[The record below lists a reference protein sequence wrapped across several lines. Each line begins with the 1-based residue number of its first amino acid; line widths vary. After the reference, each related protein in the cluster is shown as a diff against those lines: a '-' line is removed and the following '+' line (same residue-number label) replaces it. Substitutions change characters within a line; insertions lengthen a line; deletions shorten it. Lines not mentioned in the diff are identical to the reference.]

1 MLHKVSKTKKK
12 LILASG
18 SRIRRQLLEGVGLE
32 FQVINSNVDED
43 LIKEEL
49 HGRSFREQVSRLA
62 SEKARSVSMDNLEAF
77 VIGSDNMCTI
87 DDEIF
92 DKPIDHEDAVNHLS
106 SLSGKKHFQN
116 NGISIYREG
125 REIWSNFDV
134 TELEMKKL
142 SLQEKIITYFANS
155 SQPVSIT
162 EIAKRVMTSYECA
175 RRLCTEMY
183 ELGLLSRTKVD
194 KANKGRPGYLYGP
207 A

>member
-1 MLHKVSKTKKK
+1 MLPKVSKTKKK

-43 LIKEEL
+43 LLKKKL
-49 HGRSFREQVSRLA
+49 HGRPFSEQVVRLA
-62 SEKARSVSMDNLEAF
+62 FEKAFTVSMDNLEAY

-87 DDEIF
+87 DDKIF

-116 NGISIYREG
+116 NGISIIHEG
-125 REIWSNFDV
+125 REVWSNFDV

-142 SLQEKIITYFANS
+142 SLQEIEDYLNLDKPYSACGCYHFESNGKDLFT
-155 SQPVSIT
+155 SINGLEST
-162 EIAKRVMTSYECA
+162 VMGLAMEH
-175 RRLCTEMY
+175 LIEKLNQLGVI
-183 ELGLLSRTKVD
+183 EL
-194 KANKGRPGYLYGP
+194 
-207 A
+207 

>member
-1 MLHKVSKTKKK
+1 VLPKVSKTKKK

-62 SEKARSVSMDNLEAF
+62 SEKARIVSMDNLEAF

-87 DDEIF
+87 DDKIF

-116 NGISIYREG
+116 NGISIFHEG
-125 REIWSNFDV
+125 KEIWSNYDV

-142 SLQEKIITYFANS
+142 SPQEIEDYLNLDKPYSACGCYHFESNGKDLFT
-155 SQPVSIT
+155 SINGLEST
-162 EIAKRVMTSYECA
+162 VMGLAMEH
-175 RRLCTEMY
+175 LIEKLNQLGVI
-183 ELGLLSRTKVD
+183 EL
-194 KANKGRPGYLYGP
+194 
-207 A
+207 

>member
-1 MLHKVSKTKKK
+1 MLPKVSETKKK

-18 SRIRRQLLEGVGLE
+18 SRIRRQLLEGVGIE

-43 LIKEEL
+43 LLKKEL

-62 SEKARSVSMDNLEAF
+62 SEKARIVSMDNLDAF

-87 DDEIF
+87 DDKIF

-116 NGISIYREG
+116 NGISIFHEG
-125 REIWSNFDV
+125 KEIWSNYDV

-142 SLQEKIITYFANS
+142 SPQEIEDYLNLDKPYSACGCYHFESNGKDLFT
-155 SQPVSIT
+155 SINGLEST
-162 EIAKRVMTSYECA
+162 VMGLAMEH
-175 RRLCTEMY
+175 LIEKLNQLGVI
-183 ELGLLSRTKVD
+183 EL
-194 KANKGRPGYLYGP
+194 
-207 A
+207 

>member
-1 MLHKVSKTKKK
+1 MLPKVSKTKKK

-43 LIKEEL
+43 LLKKEL

-62 SEKARSVSMDNLEAF
+62 SEKARTVSMDNLEAF

-87 DDEIF
+87 DDKIF

-116 NGISIYREG
+116 NGISIFYEG
-125 REIWSNFDV
+125 KEVWSNFDV
-134 TELEMKKL
+134 TELEMREL
-142 SLQEKIITYFANS
+142 SLQEIEDYLNLDKPYSACGCYHFESNGKDLFT
-155 SQPVSIT
+155 SINGLEST
-162 EIAKRVMTSYECA
+162 VMGLAMEH
-175 RRLCTEMY
+175 LIEKLNQLGVI
-183 ELGLLSRTKVD
+183 EL
-194 KANKGRPGYLYGP
+194 
-207 A
+207 

>member
-1 MLHKVSKTKKK
+1 MVLPKVSKTKKK

-43 LIKEEL
+43 LLKKELYGRPFSEL
-49 HGRSFREQVSRLA
+49 VVRLA
-62 SEKARSVSMDNLEAF
+62 FEKACAVNMDNLEAY

-87 DDEIF
+87 DDKIF

-116 NGISIYREG
+116 NGISIFHEG
-125 REIWSNFDV
+125 TEVWSNFDV

-142 SLQEKIITYFANS
+142 SLQEIEDYLNLDKPYSACGCYHFESNGKDLFT
-155 SQPVSIT
+155 SINGLEST
-162 EIAKRVMTSYECA
+162 VMGLAMEH
-175 RRLCTEMY
+175 LIEKLNQLGVI
-183 ELGLLSRTKVD
+183 EL
-194 KANKGRPGYLYGP
+194 
-207 A
+207 

>member
-1 MLHKVSKTKKK
+1 MLPKVSKTKKK

-49 HGRSFREQVSRLA
+49 HGRSYREQVSRLA

-87 DDEIF
+87 DDKIF

-116 NGISIYREG
+116 NGISIFHEG
-125 REIWSNFDV
+125 KEIWSNYDV

-142 SLQEKIITYFANS
+142 SPQEIEDYLNLDKPYSACGCYHFESNGKDLFT
-155 SQPVSIT
+155 SINGLEST
-162 EIAKRVMTSYECA
+162 VMGLAMEH
-175 RRLCTEMY
+175 LIEKLNQLGVI
-183 ELGLLSRTKVD
+183 EL
-194 KANKGRPGYLYGP
+194 
-207 A
+207 

>member
-1 MLHKVSKTKKK
+1 MLSKVSSTKKK

-18 SRIRRQLLEGVGLE
+18 SRIRRQLLEGIGLQ

-43 LIKEEL
+43 LLKKEL
-49 HGRSFREQVSRLA
+49 HGRPFKEQVVRLA
-62 SEKARSVSMDNLEAF
+62 SEKARAVSMDNLEAY

-116 NGISIYREG
+116 NGISIFHEG
-125 REIWSNFDV
+125 KEVWSNFNV

-142 SLQEKIITYFANS
+142 SLQEIEDYLNLDKPYSACGCYHFESNGKDLFT
-155 SQPVSIT
+155 SIDGLEST
-162 EIAKRVMTSYECA
+162 IMGLAIEHLIEKLNQLGVI
-175 RRLCTEMY
+175 
-183 ELGLLSRTKVD
+183 EL
-194 KANKGRPGYLYGP
+194 
-207 A
+207 

>member
-1 MLHKVSKTKKK
+1 LVLTKVSQTKKK

-18 SRIRRQLLEGVGLE
+18 SRIRRQLLEEIGLK

-43 LIKEEL
+43 LLKKEL
-49 HGRSFREQVSRLA
+49 HGRPFREQVVRLA
-62 SEKARSVSMDNLEAF
+62 AEKARAVSTDNLESF

-87 DDEIF
+87 DDKIF

-116 NGISIYREG
+116 NGISIFHEG

-142 SLQEKIITYFANS
+142 SLQEIEDYLNLDKPYSACGCYHFESNGKDLFT
-155 SQPVSIT
+155 SINGLEST
-162 EIAKRVMTSYECA
+162 VMGLAMEH
-175 RRLCTEMY
+175 LIEKLNQLGVI
-183 ELGLLSRTKVD
+183 EL
-194 KANKGRPGYLYGP
+194 
-207 A
+207 

>member
-1 MLHKVSKTKKK
+1 MVLTKVSKTKKK

-43 LIKEEL
+43 LLKKEL

-62 SEKARSVSMDNLEAF
+62 SEKARTVSMDNLEAF

-87 DDEIF
+87 DDKIF

-116 NGISIYREG
+116 NGISIFHEG
-125 REIWSNFDV
+125 REIWSNYDV

-142 SLQEKIITYFANS
+142 SPQEIEDYLNLDKPYSACGCYHFESNGKDLFT
-155 SQPVSIT
+155 SINGLEST
-162 EIAKRVMTSYECA
+162 VMGLAMEH
-175 RRLCTEMY
+175 LIEKLNQLGVI
-183 ELGLLSRTKVD
+183 EL
-194 KANKGRPGYLYGP
+194 
-207 A
+207 

>member
-1 MLHKVSKTKKK
+1 MALPKVSQTKKK

-18 SRIRRQLLEGVGLE
+18 SRIRRQLLEGVGLQ

-43 LIKEEL
+43 FLKKEL
-49 HGRSFREQVSRLA
+49 HGRPFGEQVVRLA
-62 SEKARSVSMDNLEAF
+62 SEKARTVSMDNPEAF

-87 DDEIF
+87 DNEIF

-142 SLQEKIITYFANS
+142 SLQEIEDYLNLDKPYSACGCYHFESNGKDLFTNINGLESTVMGLAMEHLIEKLNQLGII
-155 SQPVSIT
+155 
-162 EIAKRVMTSYECA
+162 
-175 RRLCTEMY
+175 
-183 ELGLLSRTKVD
+183 EL
-194 KANKGRPGYLYGP
+194 
-207 A
+207 

>member
-1 MLHKVSKTKKK
+1 MLPKVSKTKKK

-32 FQVINSNVDED
+32 FQVIKSNVDED

-62 SEKARSVSMDNLEAF
+62 SEKACIVSMDNLEAF

-87 DDEIF
+87 DDKIF

-116 NGISIYREG
+116 NGISIFHEG
-125 REIWSNFDV
+125 KEIWSNYDV

-142 SLQEKIITYFANS
+142 SPQEIEDYLNLDKPYSACGCYHFESNGKDLFT
-155 SQPVSIT
+155 SINGLEST
-162 EIAKRVMTSYECA
+162 VMGLAMEH
-175 RRLCTEMY
+175 LIEKLNQLGVI
-183 ELGLLSRTKVD
+183 EL
-194 KANKGRPGYLYGP
+194 
-207 A
+207 

>member
-1 MLHKVSKTKKK
+1 MQHKVSKTKKK

-32 FQVINSNVDED
+32 FQVVNSNADED
-43 LIKEEL
+43 LLKKEL

-62 SEKARSVSMDNLEAF
+62 SEKARIVSMDNLEAF

-87 DDEIF
+87 DDKIF

-116 NGISIYREG
+116 NGISIFHEG
-125 REIWSNFDV
+125 KEIWSNYDV

-142 SLQEKIITYFANS
+142 SPQEIEDYLNLDKPYSACGCYHFESNGKNLFT
-155 SQPVSIT
+155 SINGLEST
-162 EIAKRVMTSYECA
+162 VMGLAMEH
-175 RRLCTEMY
+175 LIEKLNQLGVI
-183 ELGLLSRTKVD
+183 EL
-194 KANKGRPGYLYGP
+194 
-207 A
+207 